1 MFCLSI
7 HRSRC
12 LAVYLYLCVFVRPI
26 FVPQFSPNGTLYSV
40 AQTHCISSSQSFQ
53 LTKVGRQV
61 GTQQVGR
68 QVGRYIVGRQ
78 VGTQQVGR
86 QVHSVA
92 QTHCISSSQSFQL
105 TKVGRQ
111 VHSHRQKRHTFTH
124 TNTHDFL
131 CPSRTLKQYL
141 NKKQTFKHLQFLS
154 ISLAH
159 TLLLSVSLSD
169 SNQCDQML

>member
-12 LAVYLYLCVFVRPI
+12 LAYLCVFVRPI

-68 QVGRYIVGRQ
+68 QVG
-78 VGTQQVGR
+78 TQQVGR
-86 QVHSVA
+86 QVHSRQVGRYILWHKHTVLA
-92 QTHCISSSQSFQL
+92 PRNLSNLQRQVGRYIRTDKRGTPSHTQTHMISFAQAEL
-105 TKVGRQ
+105 LN
-111 VHSHRQKRHTFTH
+111 
-124 TNTHDFL
+124 NT
-131 CPSRTLKQYL
+131 
-141 NKKQTFKHLQFLS
+141 
-154 ISLAH
+154 
-159 TLLLSVSLSD
+159 
-169 SNQCDQML
+169 